1 MLISAEKISNFKSDK
16 MAEQEYSFFESVT
29 KSFDKAS
36 KFTKWEHGLL
46 EQIKAC
52 NAVYQMRFPIKRDDG
67 SIEVIEAYRVQHS
80 QHKTPCKGGIRFSE
94 AVNQD
99 EVMALAAL
107 MTYKCA
113 IVNVP
118 FGGAK
123 GGIKINPRKYSEFEL
138 QKITRRYTAELIR
151 KNFIGPGTDVPAP
164 DYGTGER
171 EMAWIVDTY
180 ESMKPGEIDGLAAVT
195 GKPVTQ
201 GGVRGRKEAT
211 GLGVFYGVREVC
223 NMPDVM
229 QRLGLSVGVEGK
241 TIVVQGLGNVG
252 YHSAKFFREH
262 GAKVIA
268 IAEYEGA
275 ICSEAGLHEEEVFQH
290 RKATGSIL
298 NFPGAKNLPNSS
310 AALEL
315 ECDILIPAALE
326 NVINKDNAPNVKAK
340 IIGEAANGPLTPEA
354 DEILNKK
361 GTLIIPD
368 MYLNAGGV
376 TVSYFEWLKNLSHV
390 RYGRMEKRFTEN
402 INKHILGTIEGLTG
416 KSVTPKQRSFI
427 EHGPSEVDLVHSGL
441 EETMFEATHEI
452 MNCWKANSKIP
463 DMRTAAYV
471 VAIDKVGTAYAELG
485 IFP

>member
-1 MLISAEKISNFKSDK
+1 MVEAH
-16 MAEQEYSFFESVT
+16 YSFFHSVEQ
-29 KSFDKAS
+29 SFDKAA
-36 KFTKWEHGLL
+36 KFTKWEKGLL

-52 NAVYQMRFPIKRDDG
+52 NSIYSMKFPVKMDDG
-67 SIEVIEAYRVQHS
+67 RIEVIEGYRVQHS
-80 QHKTPCKGGIRFSE
+80 QHKTPCKGGIRFSM

-99 EVMALAAL
+99 EVMALASL

-118 FGGAK
+118 FGGGK
-123 GGIKINPRKYSEFEL
+123 GGIKINPKAHSAYEL
-138 QKITRRYTAELIR
+138 EKITRRYTSELVK
-151 KNFIGPGTDVPAP
+151 KNFIGPGIDVPAP

-180 ESMKPGEIDGLAAVT
+180 QSLKPGEIDSAGCVT
-195 GKPVTQ
+195 GKPVSQ

-211 GLGVFYGVREVC
+211 GLGVFFGIREVC

-229 QRLGLSVGVEGK
+229 AKLGLTTGVEGK
-241 TIVVQGLGNVG
+241 KVVVQGLGNVG

-262 GAKVIA
+262 GAIVVS
-268 IAEYEGA
+268 IAEFEGS
-275 ICSEAGLHEEEVFQH
+275 IYKEDGINEEELFQH

-298 NFPGAKNLPNSS
+298 NFPGATNLAKNTD
-310 AALEL
+310 ALEL
-315 ECDILIPAALE
+315 ACDILIPAALE
-326 NVINKDNAPNVKAK
+326 NVINGDNAPRVQAK

-354 DEILNKK
+354 DEVFAKK
-361 GTLIIPD
+361 GTLVVPD

-390 RYGRMEKRFTEN
+390 RYGRMEKRFNEN
-402 INKHILGTIEGLTG
+402 MNHLILSKLEDLTG
-416 KSVTPKQRSFI
+416 KHVSDAERKSI
-427 EHGPSEVDLVHSGL
+427 EHGADEVDLVHSGL
-441 EETMFEATHEI
+441 EETMITATREI
-452 MNCWKANSKIP
+452 MDIWKANPAIP

-471 VAIDKVGTAYAELG
+471 CAIDKVGTSYTELG

>member
-1 MLISAEKISNFKSDK
+1 MSD
-16 MAEQEYSFFESVT
+16 QTYSFFESVT
-29 KSFDKAS
+29 RSFDKAAV
-36 KFTKWEHGLL
+36 FTKWEKGIL

-52 NAVYQMRFPIKRDDG
+52 NAVYQMRFPVKRDDG
-67 SIEVIEAYRVQHS
+67 SVVVLEAYRVQHS
-80 QHKTPCKGGIRFSE
+80 HHKTPCKGGIRFSE

-113 IVNVP
+113 LVNVP

-123 GGIKINPRKYSEFEL
+123 GGIKISPRKYSEFEL
-138 QKITRRYTAELIR
+138 QKITRRYTAELIK

-171 EMAWIVDTY
+171 EMAWILDTY
-180 ESMKPGEIDGLAAVT
+180 STMRPGEIDAMGCVT

-223 NMPDVM
+223 NMPDM
-229 QRLGLSVGVEGK
+229 MKKLGMTTGIKGK
-241 TIVVQGLGNVG
+241 RVVVQGLGNVG
-252 YHSAKFFREH
+252 FHSAKFFREG
-262 GAKVIA
+262 GAKIVA

-275 ICSEAGLHEEEVFQH
+275 IFCEDGLNESDLFQH
-290 RKATGSIL
+290 RKKTGSIL
-298 NFPGAKNLPNSS
+298 NFPGATNFEKNSD
-310 AALEL
+310 ALEI

-326 NVINKDNAPNVKAK
+326 NVINKNNADKIKAK

-354 DEILNKK
+354 DDILDKK
-361 GTLIIPD
+361 GILVIPD

-402 INKHILGTIEGLTG
+402 MNKHILSQIEELTG
-416 KSVTPKQRSFI
+416 REVNETEKQFI
-427 EHGPSEVDLVHSGL
+427 EHGASEVDLVYSGL
-441 EETMFEATHEI
+441 EETMIEATHEI
-452 MNCWKANSKIP
+452 MNCWKENPSIP
-463 DMRTAAYV
+463 NMRTAAYV
-471 VAIDKVGTAYAELG
+471 VAIDKVGTSYAELG

>member
-1 MLISAEKISNFKSDK
+1 MSENKD
-16 MAEQEYSFFESVT
+16 YSFFHSVE
-29 KSFDKAS
+29 KSFDKAAQ
-36 KFTKWEHGLL
+36 FTKWESGILQ
-46 EQIKAC
+46 QIKAC
-52 NAVYQMRFPIKRDDG
+52 NSIYSMRFPVKMDDG
-67 SIEVIEAYRVQHS
+67 RIEVIEAYRVQHS
-80 QHKTPCKGGIRFSE
+80 QHKSPCKGGIRFSM

-123 GGIKINPRKYSEFEL
+123 GGIKISPRSLSPYEL
-138 QKITRRYTAELIR
+138 EKITRRYTSELVK
-151 KNFIGPGTDVPAP
+151 KNFIGPGIDVPAP

-180 ESMKPGEIDGLAAVT
+180 QSLKPGEIDAAGCVT
-195 GKPVTQ
+195 GKPISL

-223 NMPDVM
+223 LMPDVM
-229 QRLGLSVGVEGK
+229 EKVGLTVGIENKNV
-241 TIVVQGLGNVG
+241 IVQGLGNVG
-252 YHSAKFFREH
+252 YYTAKFFREH

-275 ICSEAGLHEEEVFQH
+275 IYAKEGLNEEAVFQH

-298 NFPGAKNLPNSS
+298 NFPGAMNIENSS
-310 AALEL
+310 DALEM

-326 NVINKDNAPNVKAK
+326 NVIDASNAPRIKAK

-354 DEILNKK
+354 DDIFAKK
-361 GTLIIPD
+361 GTLVIPD

-390 RYGRMEKRFTEN
+390 RYGRLEKRFTEN
-402 INKHILGTIEGLTG
+402 ANINILKQIEDLTG
-416 KSVTPKQRSFI
+416 KKITQTEKEMI
-427 EHGPSEVDLVHSGL
+427 AHGPDEIDLVHSGL
-441 EETMFEATHEI
+441 EETMITATREI
-452 MNCWKANSKIP
+452 MDIWKANPSIP

-471 VAIDKVGTAYAELG
+471 CAIDKVGTSYAELG

>member
-1 MLISAEKISNFKSDK
+1 MSVNN
-16 MAEQEYSFFESVT
+16 EYSFFESVE

-36 KFTKWEHGLL
+36 KFTKWEKGIL

-52 NAVYQMRFPIKRDDG
+52 NSIYSMRFPVKMDDG
-67 SIEVIEAYRVQHS
+67 RIEVIEAYRIQHS
-80 QHKTPCKGGIRFSE
+80 QHKSPCKGGIRFSL

-123 GGIKINPRKYSEFEL
+123 GGIKISPRSLSAYEL
-138 QKITRRYTAELIR
+138 EKITRRYTAELVK
-151 KNFIGPGTDVPAP
+151 KNFIGPGIDVPAP

-180 ESMKPGEIDGLAAVT
+180 QSLKPGEIDAAGCVT
-195 GKPVTQ
+195 GKPISL

-223 NMPDVM
+223 QMPDVM
-229 QRLGLSVGVEGK
+229 KKQGLEVGIQNKKV
-241 TIVVQGLGNVG
+241 IVQGLGNVG
-252 YHSAKFFREH
+252 YYSAKFFREH

-275 ICSEAGLHEEEVFQH
+275 IYNENGLNEEEVFQH

-298 NFPGAKNLPNSS
+298 NFPGATNIEKSS
-310 AALEL
+310 DALEL
-315 ECDILIPAALE
+315 ACDILIPAALE
-326 NVINKDNAPNVKAK
+326 NVIDANNAPKIKAK

-354 DEILNKK
+354 DEIFAQRGILV
-361 GTLIIPD
+361 IPD

-390 RYGRMEKRFTEN
+390 RYGRLEKRFTEN
-402 INKHILGTIEGLTG
+402 ANINILNQIEELTG
-416 KSVTPKQRSFI
+416 KKVTESEKNI
-427 EHGPSEVDLVHSGL
+427 IAHGPDEIDLVHSGL
-441 EETMFEATHEI
+441 EETMITATREI
-452 MNCWKANSKIP
+452 MQIWKDNPSIP

-471 VAIDKVGTAYAELG
+471 CAIDKVGTSYAEDK
-485 IFP
+485 